1 MRVSRADFFCC
12 SLYKS
17 RVRVCRSEL
26 NCGGYS
32 YRRGR
37 EGCFF
42 FSQREGEGDITILA
56 ADLLIAFLLGVLLL
70 GTYHRLEPFIS
81 GMLSG
86 QIVPWLLLGCGHLM
100 ALIG

>member
-37 EGCFF
+37 EGCCF

-70 GTYHRLEPFIS
+70 GTAHCQFIS
-81 GMLSG
+81 GMLTG
-86 QIVPWLLLGCGHLM
+86 QMVLCLFLGCGHLM
-100 ALIG
+100 ALIS